1 MKRAGCQFLSGW
13 SEREAGKRFF
23 RRHAPP
29 KGEAPLCFLAQRYI
43 QGRIE
48 DFSLE
53 LTKNLFERLFLSF
66 SRLKKSRSLTEL
78 ILTQFE
84 LLFRNF
90 LLHLFH
96 FMFRNKNPDAAYQ
109 QHSRNWIIQRMRY
122 APNPAIIRHNTPI
135 DHIPVNQIG

>member
-13 SEREAGKRFF
+13 SEREAGKRFSGGVRRPKGKATF
-23 RRHAPP
+23 HLPARRHV
-29 KGEAPLCFLAQRYI
+29 RD
-43 QGRIE
+43 RIE

-53 LTKNLFERLFLSF
+53 LTKNLLERLFLSF